1 MVYDTD
7 YREAPLAAIDTAY
20 PLTQQGADTPGP
32 FIVPT
37 TASKITGIYIGLGSL
52 VQDVYVGTTSAVHL
66 FGSGITIGEGYF
78 PGPMM
83 NAASAAATC
92 GGYAQASPM
101 KYKTNIP
108 VKGGGTF
115 SAEAFIHGEDP
126 VSAHVIL
133 MIEYDGVPGRIRDCD
148 YREETI
154 GAAANTLTRLGVR
167 GAGVAE
173 PDFNPVGTIGE
184 VIFGAIMDPNGD
196 AAASFTSAPA
206 LHLSGAGL
214 LVNGNYK
221 FIGACGFEQPDN
233 DIAGN
238 QAQILSPERYICNIQ
253 VKVGSQIRASAQN
266 LESILSSHA
275 ICGLAYV

>member
-20 PLTQQGADTPGP
+20 ALTQKGADTPLA
-32 FIVPT
+32 FVVPT
-37 TASKITGIYIGLGSL
+37 TVSRITGLYIGLGAL
-52 VQDVYVGTTSAVHL
+52 VQDLYVGTTSAVHL
-66 FGSGITIGEGYF
+66 FGGGIVLGEGYF
-78 PGPMM
+78 PGPML

-108 VKGGGTF
+108 VKPGGTF
-115 SAEAFIHGEDP
+115 NAEAFIHGEDP

-133 MIEYDGVPGRIRDCD
+133 MIEYDGVPGVIKDCD
-148 YREETI
+148 YREETV

-173 PDFNPVGTIGE
+173 PDMKPVSTIGE
-184 VIFGAIMDPNGD
+184 VIFGAIMDPNGHATD
-196 AAASFTSAPA
+196 SFTSAPA
-206 LHLSGAGL
+206 LHLTGPGL
-214 LVNGNYK
+214 LINGNYQ

-233 DIAGN
+233 DVAGN
-238 QAQILSPERYICNIQ
+238 QAQIINPERYICNIQ
-253 VKVGSQIRASAQN
+253 IKKGSDIRASAQN
-266 LESILSSHA
+266 LESILSTHA